1 MAILRKGVAASSK
14 NITHACVLGTGEGRY
29 NVISYHDNA
38 HDAGVNAGI
47 TGGKVVFV
55 WYENGEPVLVLS

>member
-14 NITHACVLGTGEGRY
+14 NITHACVVKTQEGTY
-29 NVISYHDNA
+29 NVISYHSNA

-47 TGGKVVFV
+47 TGGQVVFV
-55 WYENGEPVLVLS
+55 RYEKGEPVLVLS